1 MADDVTI
8 TFTADISDLQSGM
21 QQATSAI
28 QSASNTLRSGAAQ
41 VSSSF
46 DSLGQAFS
54 NSLTQRANAA
64 RASGDEVLAI
74 ARVNAR
80 EQYDIALNGIKSQ
93 ESAVKEEA
101 QTAQISH
108 EQELASLLALER
120 QREDVETRY
129 LLAVRATYE
138 QGTSAFADA
147 QRKIEELAS
156 QSALRRQEVERSVN
170 REIYNDYRRTY
181 EQAGSAVSTAIMGM
195 IKGHETFRQ
204 AAQNV
209 ALSIL
214 QSFIQARIRMVADW
228 LAGQA
233 AKAAATTASETA
245 QTAATTTGVA
255 ARTSIEG
262 AGAAASQTAT
272 FSSMISQILASSKEA
287 FAGIFGFLSPLMGPA
302 AAGPAA
308 AGEASVAAMASFDAG
323 SWQLPSDMVAQVHRG
338 EMIVPAAQ
346 TPWAQSLMANAA
358 GAGSGGASVTVHHA
372 THFNISAMDSGDVKR
387 WIRGNGKEILRTI
400 NEGVRM
406 GTHLGLK
413 KLPV

>member
-1 MADDVTI
+1 MTDDVTI
-8 TFTADISDLQSGM
+8 KFTADISDLQSGIG
-21 QQATSAI
+21 QANSAI
-28 QSASNTLRSGAAQ
+28 QSTSSTLRGGAAQ
-41 VSSSF
+41 ISSSF
-46 DSLGQAFS
+46 DSLGQAYA
-54 NSLTQRANAA
+54 NSLTQGANAA

-80 EQYDIALNGIKSQ
+80 EQYDIALNGIKEQ
-93 ESAVKEEA
+93 DLAVRGQA
-101 QTAQISH
+101 QSAQISH
-108 EQELASLLALER
+108 EQELTSLLALER
-120 QREDVETRY
+120 QREDIETRY

-147 QRKIEELAS
+147 QRKIEELQS
-156 QSALRRQEVERSVN
+156 QSALRRQQIENSVN
-170 REIYNDYRRTY
+170 REIYNDYRRTFD
-181 EQAGSAVSTAIMGM
+181 QIGSSISSSIMQM
-195 IKGHETFRQ
+195 IRGHQTLQQ

-228 LAGQA
+228 LAGQV
-233 AKAAATTASETA
+233 AKVAATNAAEAA
-245 QTAATTTGVA
+245 QTAATTAGVT
-255 ARTSIEG
+255 ARSSVEA
-262 AGAAASQTAT
+262 AGAAASQTVT
-272 FSSMISQILASSKEA
+272 FGSMISQMLASSKEA
-287 FAGIFGFLSPLMGPA
+287 FAGIYGCLSPLMGPA

-308 AGEASVAAMASFDAG
+308 AGEATVAAMASFDTGA
-323 SWQLPSDMVAQVHRG
+323 WQLPSDMVAQVHQG

-358 GAGSGGASVTVHHA
+358 GGGGPSGVTVNHA

-400 NEGVRM
+400 NEGVRL

-413 KLPV
+413 KLQV